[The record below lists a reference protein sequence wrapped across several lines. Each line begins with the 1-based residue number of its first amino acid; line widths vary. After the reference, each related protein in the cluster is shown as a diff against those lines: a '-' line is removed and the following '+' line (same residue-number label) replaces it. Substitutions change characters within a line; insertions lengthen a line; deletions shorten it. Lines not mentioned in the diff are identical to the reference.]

1 MSPAASLR
9 VAILASC
16 TVAVAAAFILD
27 RFAPGPAADVSRG
40 TEDCFA
46 EGLLEREMPPPLR
59 TPQRWTEGRALLRF
73 RHLPAG
79 PAIVRVGVHGHRAPV
94 FVAVNGRQ
102 VGAVS
107 RRTHVSE
114 FPASV
119 ERGGALDVE
128 LRVEPF
134 VASGGRRLGAL
145 LDRVE
150 VEHAPARFPGLAIV
164 FCFLAVATIVTGAAL
179 LAGVPSTVAVLLGT
193 AIVIAQTLLLTSSGV
208 VRSGY
213 ASGLAA
219 MLSAAALVSLA
230 FARWVGGRWSGSAP
244 WAFGAVLAA
253 ALVQW
258 VAGTAPMMV
267 VSDVVFHAHKLA
279 SVAAGDLF
287 PTSLTPDEQ
296 PFRFPYGVSFYA
308 LLAPMAR
315 VGIDP
320 IALVRHGA
328 ALSGVVSSMVLF
340 AMLAGEGSRRA
351 GFATIALQ
359 LLPTTFDLYSF
370 GNLSNVFGQAV
381 TVTFFA
387 WWAAPRAVPWVV
399 GAALLALGCLAHL
412 SSLIVLVVLCAA
424 LVVVRWR
431 ELRVDRARLMAVGIG
446 FAIAGLYYA
455 RFAGLVVE
463 QLSRLGEGQSA
474 SRPVWAAFLRQ
485 ARLAIDAWGWPAT
498 ALALLGAPRPR
509 GGRLDADLLA
519 FWIAGAGLAILAV
532 LSPLE
537 VRYLHALT
545 LPLAVAVALGADRMM
560 ERGPAGRFLAW
571 ALLVGQSAVAV
582 GGIVEGILYRYR

>member
-1 MSPAASLR
+1 
-9 VAILASC
+9 
-16 TVAVAAAFILD
+16 
-27 RFAPGPAADVSRG
+27 
-40 TEDCFA
+40 
-46 EGLLEREMPPPLR
+46 
-59 TPQRWTEGRALLRF
+59 
-73 RHLPAG
+73 
-79 PAIVRVGVHGHRAPV
+79 
-94 FVAVNGRQ
+94 
-102 VGAVS
+102 
-107 RRTHVSE
+107 
-114 FPASV
+114 
-119 ERGGALDVE
+119 VE

-150 VEHAPARFPGLAIV
+150 VEHAPARSPSLALV
-164 FCFLAVATIVTGAAL
+164 FSFLAVATIVTGAAL
-179 LAGVPSTVAVLLGT
+179 LAGVPCTVSVLLGT
-193 AIVIAQTLLLTSSGV
+193 AVVVAQTLLLAPSGAA
-208 VRSGY
+208 RSAY
-213 ASGLAA
+213 ASVLAA

-230 FARWVGGRWSGSAP
+230 FARWAGRRWSGCAP

-258 VAGTAPMMV
+258 VAGTSPMMV

-287 PTSLTPDEQ
+287 PTSLTPDER

-308 LLAPMAR
+308 LLAPIAR
-315 VGIDP
+315 MGIDL
-320 IALVRHGA
+320 ISLVRHGA

-351 GFATIALQ
+351 GLATIALQ

-387 WWAAPRAVPWVV
+387 WWAAAGAAPWVV
-399 GAALLALGCLAHL
+399 GAALLAVGFLAHL
-412 SSLIVLVVLCAA
+412 SSLIVLMVLCAV
-424 LVVVRWR
+424 LVAVRWR
-431 ELRVDRARLMAVGIG
+431 ELRVERARLIAVGIG
-446 FAIAGLYYA
+446 FAIVGLYYA
-455 RFAGLVVE
+455 GFAGLLVE

-474 SRPVWAAFLRQ
+474 SRPVWAGFLRQ
-485 ARLAIDAWGWPAT
+485 ARLAIDAWGWPAI

-509 GGRLDADLLA
+509 GRRLDADLLA
-519 FWIAGAGLAILAV
+519 FWIAGGGLAILAL
-532 LSPLE
+532 LSPVE

-545 LPLAVAVALGADRMM
+545 LPLAVAVAVGADRMM
-560 ERGPAGRFLAW
+560 EGGTAGRFLAW
-571 ALLVGQSAVAV
+571 ALLAGQSAVAV